1 MRCLPAMGLVDAATL
16 GVLANA
22 LLLLAASIGIFVG
35 AVWLGLRVVAPRLRR
50 AIDRAETEDEL
61 DRDRDD

>member
-1 MRCLPAMGLVDAATL
+1 MVVDSATL
-16 GVLANA
+16 GVLAA
-22 LLLLAASIGIFVG
+22 AFLMLAASIGIFVG

-50 AIDRAETEDEL
+50 AIDRAETEDDL

>member
-1 MRCLPAMGLVDAATL
+1 MGILDAATL
-16 GVLANA
+16 GVLAAA
-22 LLLLAASIGIFVG
+22 LLLLAGAIGIFVG

-50 AIDRAETEDEL
+50 AIDRAETEDDV

>member
-1 MRCLPAMGLVDAATL
+1 MGLVDAATL
-16 GVLANA
+16 GVLAA
-22 LLLLAASIGIFVG
+22 AFLLLAASIGIFVG

-50 AIDRAETEDEL
+50 AIDRAESEDDL